1 VTVLKDEC
9 EYKMGLRGVETCA
22 VSFNGTSVPEMNVL
36 RGIGHG
42 NDVIRKIFEEQVCA
56 FFMFGTQVQRW
67 HNLSVVIIA
76 I

>member
-1 VTVLKDEC
+1 MTVLKDEC

-42 NDVIRKIFEEQVCA
+42 NDVIRKIFEEQVRA
-56 FFMFGTQVQRW
+56 FFLCLRRKCKGG
-67 HNLSVVIIA
+67 IIYPS
-76 I
+76 